1 MNIVPLGG
9 RFTLGPFDIELVSM
23 AHSIPESNG
32 LIIRTPL
39 GTVLHTGDWKI
50 DPTPVIGPPT
60 DEAKL
65 RALGDEGCLAL
76 IGDSTN
82 AVREGRSPS
91 EADVAKCLADLIRTA
106 PARVAVTTFASNVAR
121 LRAVALAAANASA
134 RSSWSAGPWSRIAQV
149 ARETGYLD
157 GIQDFRSVE
166 IYGHLPPDKVLALCT
181 GSQGEPRAALSRIA
195 QDDHPDVAFSR
206 GDRVIFSSR
215 AIPGNE
221 KEVMRVINGLV
232 SQGIEVITDRTHL
245 VHVSGHP
252 RVEELKD
259 MIGWVRPQIL
269 IPVHGEPL
277 HMAEHAALARR
288 VGVGQVVLCRDG
300 ELIRLAPGAPGKIDE
315 VPAGRLYKDGSLL
328 VSAEERTVADR
339 RRLGFCRGCFDCARH
354 QRTGR
359 AGRRSGGDAHRH
371 SRSRC
376 AGTKNRG
383 YRLRRRPRGVRVD
396 AACPSARPRS
406 RHRGGAARDPRRRE
420 LGVEQEAQLP
430 RARARGVV
438 CASRAP
444 AGENHDRTA
453 QSRRHRSSRYRQG
466 GERLSPDAR
475 RRGLRTRAAAGPRR
489 DHGLHHACPTPRS
502 SCSSRSANAS
512 PIVKFLERNPDGGIH
527 HVCYEVDDIRAA
539 RDKLK
544 GQGARVLGDGEP
556 KIGAHGKP
564 VLFLHPKDFCGTLVE
579 IEQA

>member
-1 MNIVPLGG
+1 MLRPSDELVFAPLGGVGEIGMNLAIYGLGDERHRQWIAVDLGVAFGDDTLPGVDLILPDIRYLIEQRRNLLGLVLTHAHEDHFGALLDLWPKLKLPVYATPFTAALIQAKRESEPGAPDIPVNVVPLGG
-9 RFTLGPFDIELVSM
+9 RFALGPFDIELVSM

-39 GTVLHTGDWKI
+39 GAVLHTGDWKI
-50 DPTPVIGPPT
+50 DPTPVIAPPT

-91 EADVAKCLADLIRTA
+91 ESDVAKCLADLIRTA

-121 LRAVALAAANASA
+121 LRAVAEAAALCEREVVVVGRAMD
-134 RSSWSAGPWSRIAQV
+134 RISQV

-157 GIQDFRSVE
+157 GIQEFRSVDV
-166 IYGHLPPDKVLALCT
+166 YGHLPPDKVLALCT

-195 QDDHPDVAFSR
+195 QDEHPDVAFSR

-221 KEVMRVINGLV
+221 KAVMRVINGLV

-269 IPVHGEPL
+269 LPAHGEPL

-288 VGVGQVVLCRDG
+288 LGVGKVVLCRDG
-300 ELIRLAPGAPGKIDE
+300 ELIRLAPGEPGKIDE

-339 RRLGFCRGCFDCARH
+339 RRLGFAGVVSIALAVSDRGELVADPAVGLTGVPDADAQG
-354 QRTGR
+354 QRIEDI
-359 AGRRSGGDAHRH
+359 AYDAV
-371 SRSRC
+371 
-376 AGTKNRG
+376 
-383 YRLRRRPRGVRVD
+383 L
-396 AACPSARPRS
+396 
-406 RHRGGAARDPRRRE
+406 
-420 LGVEQEAQLP
+420 EAFESMP
-430 RARARGVV
+430 RARRRDPEAVTEAVR
-438 CASRAP
+438 RAV
-444 AGENHDRTA
+444 
-453 QSRRHRSSRYRQG
+453 
-466 GERLSPDAR
+466 
-475 RRGLRTRAAAGPRR
+475 RAALSSAWNKK
-489 DHGLHHACPTPRS
+489 PT
-502 SCSSRSANAS
+502 CH
-512 PIVKFLERNPDGGIH
+512 VHVLE
-527 HVCYEVDDIRAA
+527 V
-539 RDKLK
+539 
-544 GQGARVLGDGEP
+544 
-556 KIGAHGKP
+556 
-564 VLFLHPKDFCGTLVE
+564 
-579 IEQA
+579 

>member
-1 MNIVPLGG
+1 MLRPTDELVFAPLGGVGEIGMNLALYGFGDESRRQWIAVDLGVAFADDTLPGVDLILPDIGFLVEQRRNLLGLVLTHAHEDHFGAIIDLWPRLKLPIYATPFTAALLEAKRESEPGAPEIPVNIVPLGG

-91 EADVAKCLADLIRTA
+91 ESDVAKCLAELIRTA

-121 LRAVALAAANASA
+121 LRAVALAAAECEREVVVVGRAMD
-134 RSSWSAGPWSRIAQV
+134 RISQV

-157 GIQDFRSVE
+157 GVRDFRSVDM
-166 IYGHLPPDKVLALCT
+166 YGHLPPDKVLALCT

-221 KEVMRVINGLV
+221 KMVMRVINGLV

-252 RVEELKD
+252 RVDELKD
-259 MIGWVRPQIL
+259 MIGWVRPQML
-269 IPVHGEPL
+269 LPVHGEPL

-288 VGVGQVVLCRDG
+288 LGIGKVVLCRDG
-300 ELIRLAPGAPGKIDE
+300 ELIRLAPGGPGKIDE

-339 RRLGFCRGCFDCARH
+339 RRLGFAGVVSVALALSDRGELLSDPAVTL
-354 QRTGR
+354 TGIPQVDR
-359 AGRRSGGDAHRH
+359 EGQKIEDLA
-371 SRSRC
+371 
-376 AGTKNRG
+376 
-383 YRLRRRPRGVRVD
+383 YD
-396 AACPSARPRS
+396 AA
-406 RHRGGAARDPRRRE
+406 
-420 LGVEQEAQLP
+420 LEAFESMP
-430 RARARGVV
+430 RARRRDPEAVAEAVR
-438 CASRAP
+438 RAV
-444 AGENHDRTA
+444 
-453 QSRRHRSSRYRQG
+453 
-466 GERLSPDAR
+466 
-475 RRGLRTRAAAGPRR
+475 RAALSSAWNKK
-489 DHGLHHACPTPRS
+489 PT
-502 SCSSRSANAS
+502 CH
-512 PIVKFLERNPDGGIH
+512 VHVLE
-527 HVCYEVDDIRAA
+527 V
-539 RDKLK
+539 
-544 GQGARVLGDGEP
+544 
-556 KIGAHGKP
+556 
-564 VLFLHPKDFCGTLVE
+564 
-579 IEQA
+579 